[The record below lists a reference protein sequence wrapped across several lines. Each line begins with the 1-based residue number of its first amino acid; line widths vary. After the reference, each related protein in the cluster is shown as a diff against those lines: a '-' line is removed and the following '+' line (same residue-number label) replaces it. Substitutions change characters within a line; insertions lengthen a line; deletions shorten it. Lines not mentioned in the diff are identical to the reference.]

1 MKLKP
6 QFTKPPNSR
15 NHGTRSHSTTP
26 ASTLAVPRSLQS
38 AIESVNHNNLNG
50 ALNSVKLEHKIPEL
64 SPDLVCSR
72 ALSLSLYGFGQ
83 STIRISM
90 MEEKVSIRKRKI
102 LLEER
107 VEEIYR
113 RWISR
118 SFFVNRADV
127 CWKMY

>member
-72 ALSLSLYGFGQ
+72 ALSLSLWIWAKHDSDFDDGRESEYQEKKDTFRGTSGGDLP
-83 STIRISM
+83 SM
-90 MEEKVSIRKRKI
+90 DFSK
-102 LLEER
+102 LLRESCRCMLE
-107 VEEIYR
+107 
-113 RWISR
+113 
-118 SFFVNRADV
+118 DV
-127 CWKMY
+127 